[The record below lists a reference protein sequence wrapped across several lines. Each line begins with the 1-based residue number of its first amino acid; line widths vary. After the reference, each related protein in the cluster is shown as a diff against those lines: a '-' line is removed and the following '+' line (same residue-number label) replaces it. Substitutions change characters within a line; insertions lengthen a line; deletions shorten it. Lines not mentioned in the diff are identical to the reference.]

1 MMDPV
6 LLPGSVKYY
15 PGVPG
20 TNDIVGCPQNLRHVS
35 ISNVFLIRDAKDKKK
50 KTGRNQIVWCA
61 FIKNLKGKGK
71 E

>member
-50 KTGRNQIVWCA
+50 SWKKSDCLVRLYKK
-61 FIKNLKGKGK
+61 FKG
-71 E
+71 